1 MHASLFGQSPRG
13 TNGIYEIPISTR
25 LNAFKKKRPP
35 SYKASDS
42 EFPLGI
48 FLGYWN
54 GNPTRN
60 NASTFS
66 GTAGAIIGAEYQI
79 QYTNIILS
87 LEAMAGTTGS
97 YTRDIIFMDGNNPV
111 NTEMNILNNSNIIRF
126 GLTYKVFNSKMISPL
141 IFANAGRMGS
151 RTLLTIQRPNPGEDE
166 PRQYVNKADI
176 HKDSALGYGFGVGLR
191 FEFSRLY
198 AVSAEPIG
206 MWNTRPIEYMN
217 ANASIRPDIE
227 AGTPEQYA
235 DILAPNYQYEGD
247 YYTDYIYKTPMD
259 MLYFSISL
267 GIRFGGASFR

>member
-1 MHASLFGQSPRG
+1 MPQ
-13 TNGIYEIPISTR
+13 IPISKEVGTY
-25 LNAFKKKRPP
+25 KKQIRP

-42 EFPLGI
+42 EFPLGV

-87 LEAMAGTTGS
+87 VEAMAGTTGS

-141 IFANAGRMGS
+141 IFANAGRVGS
-151 RTLLTIQRPNPGEDE
+151 RTLLTIQRPNPEVDE

-176 HKDSALGYGFGVGLR
+176 HKDGALGYGFGVGLR

-198 AVSAEPIG
+198 AVSAEPIGVLDFRVG

-235 DILAPNYQYEGD
+235 DILAPNYQYEGEH
-247 YYTDYIYKTPMD
+247 YTDYIYKTPMD

-267 GIRFGGASFR
+267 GIRFGGTSFR